1 MARRP
6 NVPGGMT
13 HERFRP
19 RGDIERETTALTV
32 WLVSALAGVFVIQF
46 ALELASGGGKG
57 GLAEGLALSAG
68 ALRNGRWWTLGTF
81 WFVHSTANLFH
92 VGVVIAGLVVLG
104 RGLRDRLAPGAM
116 LGVFGLGLLGGA
128 LWWMAANWTRS
139 GELIGATAG
148 VYALLVLAAR
158 ISPEREM
165 RFLLL
170 FFFPVTLRLRHLLWG
185 LLALDGAAFAL
196 TDLFG
201 QPLPFDYAASSHLG
215 GMAAGWIAGRRL
227 APPAAPEIPLP
238 AEAFSLVAGAT
249 TPAPRTAAQLRAEV
263 DRVLDKISARGLGAL
278 TPDERRTLD
287 EAKHQLNRR

>member
-1 MARRP
+1 
-6 NVPGGMT
+6 MT
-13 HERFRP
+13 HPRFRL
-19 RGDIERETTALTV
+19 RGDFERETTAPTV

-46 ALELASGGGKG
+46 ALELASGGGNG

-68 ALRNGRWWTLGTF
+68 ALREGRWWTLGTF
-81 WFVHSTANLFH
+81 WLVHSTANLFH
-92 VGVVIAGLVVLG
+92 VGGVIAGLLLLD
-104 RGLRDRLAPGAM
+104 RELRDQLTPKAM

-139 GELIGATAG
+139 GELLGATAG

-158 ISPEREM
+158 LSPEREM

-170 FFFPVTLRLRHLLWG
+170 FLFPVTFRLRHLFWG

-201 QPLPFDYAASSHLG
+201 QPLPLEYAASSHLG

-227 APPAAPEIPLP
+227 ASRAAAEFPEPAGEPSSVA
-238 AEAFSLVAGAT
+238 AET
-249 TPAPRTAAQLRAEV
+249 TPAPRTATQFRAEV

-287 EAKHQLNRR
+287 EAKHLLNRR